1 MDFFLKIRKFTNG
14 MEKELKDFRVPLFAQ
29 CHVDNDLLRF
39 SYGLTR
45 PPRMADSTSISSNF
59 GAVWKLRE
67 NQGHEK
73 FHRIRKRQ
81 SSRSFVACE
90 FNFPRC
96 FAAHSYVCSFIIII
110 IRYYFQSEYRNARAV
125 WKLLVFNAR
134 LNRRFYFNTRATN
147 YKLTNWKDT

>member
-1 MDFFLKIRKFTNG
+1 MCRSNKIDGFFFRKFASSR
-14 MEKELKDFRVPLFAQ
+14 MAWKRSSRIFVYHYLHS
-29 CHVDNDLLRF
+29 HVDNDLLRF
-39 SYGLTR
+39 SYDLTR

-90 FNFPRC
+90 FNFARC
-96 FAAHSYVCSFIIII
+96 FAAHSYVCTF
-110 IRYYFQSEYRNARAV
+110 
-125 WKLLVFNAR
+125 AR
-134 LNRRFYFNTRATN
+134 LLLLLFGITFRANIEMHEPFENCSFFPSKYTLLFQHTCN
-147 YKLTNWKDT
+147 

>member
-59 GAVWKLRE
+59 SAVWKLRE

-96 FAAHSYVCSFIIII
+96 FAAHSYVCTF
-110 IRYYFQSEYRNARAV
+110 
-125 WKLLVFNAR
+125 AR
-134 LNRRFYFNTRATN
+134 LLLLLFGITFRANIEMHEPFENCSFFPSKYTLLFQHTCN
-147 YKLTNWKDT
+147 